1 RHRGRAVAVL
11 RAFRANAADSR
22 ADCHGAARSRRVRAA
37 VRRVTTKNEAKGG
50 DTMSEPQT
58 ETTPFW
64 RFSLHFYKQPGVSDA
79 CIALQDGCGVDVN
92 LLLYLF
98 WLASDGRQLGA
109 DEVRSLDGKVKSWRE
124 LTIIPIRD
132 TRRKLKGAVTLLD
145 SNKQEAFR
153 NKVKA
158 IELDAE
164 RLQQEA
170 LYEFTKAGPLGKAAP
185 AR

>member
-1 RHRGRAVAVL
+1 
-11 RAFRANAADSR
+11 
-22 ADCHGAARSRRVRAA
+22 
-37 VRRVTTKNEAKGG
+37 
-50 DTMSEPQT
+50 MSETQT
-58 ETTPFW
+58 EITPFW
-64 RFSLHFYKQPGVSDA
+64 RFSLHFYKQAGVSDA
-79 CIALQDGCGVDVN
+79 CIKLQDDVGVDVN

-98 WLASDGRQLGA
+98 WLASDGRQLTA
-109 DEVRSLDGKVKSWRE
+109 DEVRNLDGKVKSWRE

-145 SNKQEAFR
+145 PNKQEAFR

-158 IELDAE
+158 VELDAE

-185 AR
+185 AKDAARANVGAYASAMGKSFPEQAVGVLIGGFEKAL